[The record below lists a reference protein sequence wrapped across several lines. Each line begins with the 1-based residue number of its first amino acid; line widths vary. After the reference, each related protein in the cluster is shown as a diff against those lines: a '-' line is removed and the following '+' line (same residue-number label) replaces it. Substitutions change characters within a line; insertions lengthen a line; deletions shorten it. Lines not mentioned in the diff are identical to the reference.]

1 MTTAEVSANTGNL
14 GRFVD
19 RGEAYVAT
27 LQRVLD
33 LVIEVRSATVA
44 AVGDVGPPALATTT
58 FQELIDEATIGNGF
72 VDTIRDTLVAFSP
85 DSGPMASVDSTTVD
99 WALEVVGLKATL
111 TGNDL
116 SVAAD
121 RILAGRVSTPGTDGE
136 ISEASTAL
144 HEVTEDLDRGDD
156 LGVSNGELNRVA
168 ARLEDLE
175 TGALVQVVANLNDE
189 QLDRLF
195 HNAHSSGF
203 WSNDWDDRERTE
215 FYDTLSHLPLHLK
228 QRLGAF
234 SPYLEA
240 LASAEHAVSG
250 DPAALRAVGR
260 LSAVAGFR
268 EHLDFDE
275 RSAVL
280 WQAANYPE
288 AAPIHDLGRLSQHPW
303 FQGFDLED
311 TERSAKM
318 IAFLSNYEAGDQK
331 IIDNTLDQFLAPGAP
346 YRFDW
351 DQDGTAYGSAGGDA
365 FHFNRTYLD
374 AGPSPVS
381 NERNSQH
388 MVTHTVAHEV
398 NHLVNGD
405 EVAES
410 FQYFMAEYRAY
421 YVGHMAKYGV
431 APTRADVEGRV
442 TYLLT
447 AESGAYRRIAAA
459 LADPEQG
466 PLIADYVEG
475 IVGRPVTAA
484 NVATELSSGVSDP
497 DVLAPLPI
505 AVDGA
510 SNILDNTS
518 PVEQQ

>member
-1 MTTAEVSANTGNL
+1 MTTGEVSANTEDL
-14 GRFVD
+14 GRFVA
-19 RGEAYVAT
+19 RGETYVSA

-33 LVIEVRSATVA
+33 LVIGVRSATVA
-44 AVGDVGPPALATTT
+44 AVGDFGPPALATRA

-72 VDTIRDTLVAFSP
+72 VDTIRDTLVAFAS
-85 DSGPMASVDSTTVD
+85 DDGPVPSVDSGTVD
-99 WALEVVGLKATL
+99 WALDVAGLRATL

-116 SVAAD
+116 SAAAD
-121 RILAGRVSTPGTDGE
+121 QIVADRVTTSGTHEE
-136 ISEASTAL
+136 ISAAATSL
-144 HEVTEDLDRGDD
+144 HAVVEDLDRGDD

-168 ARLEDLE
+168 DRLEDLE
-175 TGALVQVVANLNDE
+175 VGALVQVVANLNDE

-203 WSNDWDDRERTE
+203 WSNDWNDRERTD
-215 FYDTLSHLPLHLK
+215 FYDTLSDLPLHLK

-240 LASAEHAVSG
+240 LASAERAVIG
-250 DPAALRAVGR
+250 DPAAVRAVGR
-260 LSAVAGFR
+260 LSEMPGFR
-268 EHLDFDE
+268 QHLDFGE

-288 AAPIHDLGRLSQHPW
+288 ATPIDDLGRLSQHSW
-303 FQGFDLED
+303 FQDFDAED
-311 TERSAKM
+311 TARAAKM
-318 IAFLSNYEAGDQK
+318 IAFLSQYETGDQE
-331 IIDNTLDQFLAPGAP
+331 IIDNTLDLFLAPGAP

-365 FHFNRTYLD
+365 FHFNRVYLD
-374 AGPSPVS
+374 ADPSPVS
-381 NERNSQH
+381 DDRNTQH

-405 EVAES
+405 RVAES

-421 YVGHMAKYGV
+421 YVGHLAKYGT
-431 APTRADVEGRV
+431 APTRAEVEGRV

-459 LADPEQG
+459 LTDPVEG

-475 IVGRPVTAA
+475 IVGRPVTAED
-484 NVATELSSGVSDP
+484 VATELSAGVSDP

-518 PVEQQ
+518 PGEER

>member
-1 MTTAEVSANTGNL
+1 MTTGEVSANTEDL
-14 GRFVD
+14 GRFVA
-19 RGEAYVAT
+19 RGETYVSA

-33 LVIEVRSATVA
+33 LVIGVRSATVA
-44 AVGDVGPPALATTT
+44 AVGDFGPPALATRA

-72 VDTIRDTLVAFSP
+72 VDTIRDTLVAFAS
-85 DSGPMASVDSTTVD
+85 DDGPVPSVDSGTVD
-99 WALEVVGLKATL
+99 WALDVAGL
-111 TGNDL
+111 
-116 SVAAD
+116 
-121 RILAGRVSTPGTDGE
+121 RV
-136 ISEASTAL
+136 
-144 HEVTEDLDRGDD
+144 EDLDRGDD

-168 ARLEDLE
+168 DRLEDLE
-175 TGALVQVVANLNDE
+175 VGALVQVVANLNDE

-203 WSNDWDDRERTE
+203 WSNDWNDRERTD
-215 FYDTLSHLPLHLK
+215 FYDTLSDLPLHLK

-240 LASAEHAVSG
+240 LASAERAVIG
-250 DPAALRAVGR
+250 DPAAVRAVGR
-260 LSAVAGFR
+260 LSEMPGFR
-268 EHLDFDE
+268 QHLDFGE

-288 AAPIHDLGRLSQHPW
+288 ATPIDDLGRLSQHSW
-303 FQGFDLED
+303 FQDFDAED
-311 TERSAKM
+311 TARAAKM
-318 IAFLSNYEAGDQK
+318 IAFLSQYETGDQE
-331 IIDNTLDQFLAPGAP
+331 IIDNTLDLFLAPGAP

-365 FHFNRTYLD
+365 FHFNRVYLD
-374 AGPSPVS
+374 ADPSPVS
-381 NERNSQH
+381 DDRNTQH

-405 EVAES
+405 RVAES

-421 YVGHMAKYGV
+421 YVGHLAKYGT
-431 APTRADVEGRV
+431 APTRAEVEGRV

-459 LADPEQG
+459 LTDPVEG

-475 IVGRPVTAA
+475 IVGRPVTAED
-484 NVATELSSGVSDP
+484 VATELSAGVSDP

-518 PVEQQ
+518 PGEER